1 MRNSVRA
8 IFVVSVLVFVAALVV
23 SAAPRNPRARTSS
36 ASAADGPIA
45 ILSPSEPGF
54 HAALSAHFSG
64 IETVPDFARIEPYL
78 LLLHNGSAHAVLAY
92 AIEWHLDLAN
102 GSKKAI
108 SAVVISAP
116 GTKLALSGQKPI
128 VGPHG
133 WLVVSP
139 FFYWSAAEFQSLI
152 ATKEAAS
159 QFQSALKDPQ
169 LAGFQGW
176 PTVDPLLDG
185 AVLSDGT
192 FIGPDTL
199 QLFERFQATQKAE
212 FELGEW
218 VLAQFSQPG
227 GADELDLNTIF
238 RNQIRAGRAP
248 LFGPAPSFYIAAR
261 GEEAARLHECLH
273 KKGMKALR
281 QLAVRLTFSDP
292 LPLRRAAASAAKTP

>member
-8 IFVVSVLVFVAALVV
+8 IFVLSVLVFARALVAG
-23 SAAPRNPRARTSS
+23 AAPRNPRARTSS
-36 ASAADGPIA
+36 VSAAAGPIA
-45 ILSPSEPGF
+45 ILRPSEPGF

-64 IETVPDFARIEPYL
+64 IETVPNFARIEPYL

-92 AIEWHLDLAN
+92 AIEWRLDLAS

-128 VGPHG
+128 VGPHA

-139 FFYWSAAEFQSLI
+139 FFYWNAAEFQSLI
-152 ATKEAAS
+152 ATQEAAS
-159 QFQSALKDPQ
+159 QFQSALKNPQ
-169 LAGFQGW
+169 LSGFQGW

-192 FIGPDTL
+192 FVGPDTL

-218 VLAQFSQPG
+218 VLAQFSKPG
-227 GADELDLNTIF
+227 GADELDLNTAL
-238 RNQIRAGRAP
+238 RNRIRAGRVP
-248 LFGPAPSFYIAAR
+248 LFGPAPSFYVAAR
-261 GEEAARLHECLH
+261 GQEAARLHECLH

-281 QLAVRLTFSDP
+281 QLAVRLPFSDP
-292 LPLRRAAASAAKTP
+292 LPLRREPAPSPVSP